1 MYKISLGHAG
11 SPYEWWP
18 MPLDNS
24 GTKMVLNRYGNLIT
38 TKDRTNVM
46 QIVHNINAK
55 TTCKHLRAPPDDAK
69 PP

>member
-38 TKDRTNVM
+38 TKDRTSGCSDLSRIWGRKCEKM
-46 QIVHNINAK
+46 WTK
-55 TTCKHLRAPPDDAK
+55 EPP
-69 PP
+69 

>member
-1 MYKISLGHAG
+1 
-11 SPYEWWP
+11 

-46 QIVHNINAK
+46 QN
-55 TTCKHLRAPPDDAK
+55 DDAK
-69 PP
+69 HYLLDRKVQPHNGSIKTSTKHKLKT

>member
-38 TKDRTNVM
+38 TKDRTRKAAKYCPKVA
-46 QIVHNINAK
+46 IKVAINGD
-55 TTCKHLRAPPDDAK
+55 LPPLTVI
-69 PP
+69 